1 LKLALLTIGQ
11 SPRYDIISD
20 VGHLLKN
27 VDYIERGILD
37 GLSKEYI
44 KRELVPKPNEDFYI
58 TRLRDGSQVKIS
70 KNLADKMMAKLVREV
85 EEYTDLIIIMCTGD
99 FNISSRKPLLLPS
112 KIIMKVVESLSPSSL
127 GVLVPG
133 KGQESMVYSKWA
145 KIVGNVKV
153 FAWSPYTESED
164 MLKAIARRLK
174 DTDMVVMDCVGF
186 STRHGELV
194 RRITHKPV
202 IVPRLLI
209 ISIAI
214 SLIY

>member
-1 LKLALLTIGQ
+1 MKLALLTIGQ
-11 SPRYDIISD
+11 SPRYDIIND

-44 KRELVPKPNEDFYI
+44 ERELAPKLNEDFYI

-85 EEYTDLIIIMCTGD
+85 EEYVDLIIIMCTGD
-99 FNISSRKPLLLPS
+99 FNVSSRKPLLLPS
-112 KIIMKVVESLSPSSL
+112 KIIMKVVESLSPNTL

-133 KGQESMVYSKWA
+133 KGQEGIAYSRWA
-145 KIVGNVKV
+145 RVARNVKV

-164 MLKAIARRLK
+164 TLKVIAGRLK
-174 DTDMVVMDCVGF
+174 DNDMIVMDCVGF

-194 RRITHKPV
+194 KRITHKPV

>member
-11 SPRYDIISD
+11 SPRYDIIND

-27 VDYIERGILD
+27 VDYIEKGILD

-44 KRELVPKPNEDFYI
+44 ERELTPKPNENFYI

-70 KNLADKMMAKLVREV
+70 KSLADKMMAKLVKEV
-85 EEYTDLIIIMCTGD
+85 GEYVDLIIIMCTGD
-99 FNISSRKPLLLPS
+99 FNILSRKPLLLPS
-112 KIIMKVVESLSPSSL
+112 KIIMKVVESLSPGSS

-133 KGQESMVYSKWA
+133 KGQESMAYNRWA
-145 KIVGNVKV
+145 KVVRNVKV
-153 FAWSPYTESED
+153 FAWSPYTDSED
-164 MLKAIARRLK
+164 ILKAIAERLK
-174 DTDMVVMDCVGF
+174 DTDMIVMDCVGF

-194 RRITHKPV
+194 KRITHKPV
-202 IVPRLLI
+202 VVPRFLI

-214 SLIY
+214 SLI

>member
-1 LKLALLTIGQ
+1 MKLALLTIGQ
-11 SPRYDIISD
+11 SPRYDIMND

-44 KRELVPKPNEDFYI
+44 ERELAPKLNEDFYI

-85 EEYTDLIIIMCTGD
+85 EEYVDLIIIMCTGD
-99 FNISSRKPLLLPS
+99 FNVSSRKPLLLPS
-112 KIIMKVVESLSPSSL
+112 KIIMKVVESLSPNTL

-133 KGQESMVYSKWA
+133 KGQEGIAYSRWA
-145 KIVGNVKV
+145 RVARNVKV

-164 MLKAIARRLK
+164 TLKVIAGRLK
-174 DTDMVVMDCVGF
+174 DNDMIVMDCVGF

-194 RRITHKPV
+194 KRITHKPV